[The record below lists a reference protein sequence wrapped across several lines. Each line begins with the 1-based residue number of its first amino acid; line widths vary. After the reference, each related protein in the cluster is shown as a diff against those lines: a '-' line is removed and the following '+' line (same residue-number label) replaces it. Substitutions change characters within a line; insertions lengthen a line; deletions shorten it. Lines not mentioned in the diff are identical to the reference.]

1 MEAGELCKHGFFSG
15 VNRNI
20 LTAAREDLAALAPD
34 VLALHQKGNWL
45 TACIERAADDER
57 TFCDEKRV
65 FRIGAV

>member
-1 MEAGELCKHGFFSG
+1 MEAGKLCKHGFFSG
-15 VNRNI
+15 VNRNT
-20 LTAAREDLAALAPD
+20 LTAAREDLAALALD
-34 VLALHQKGNWL
+34 VLALHQKGNRL